1 MKHLSDKNKRLL
13 IISGLGILCVILV
26 IAVVT
31 QFHSEPSINTG
42 TVSSSSSAASV
53 NPESNT
59 SSSGAV
65 IQGNSTAP
73 ATSGS
78 SSQGISQVIQPD
90 PVKPSAPSSK
100 PKPQGNTQN
109 PSKAPSY
116 SSKATTVS
124 KASEPKAGEK
134 NSKGQVW
141 FPGFGWVNDDGANQG
156 TTVGSSGDE
165 LTGNK
170 VGTMD

>member
-13 IISGLGILCVILV
+13 IISGLGILCVVLV

-31 QFHSEPSINTG
+31 QFHSEPSIDTG
-42 TVSSSSSAASV
+42 TVASSSSAASV

-59 SSSGAV
+59 SSSEVV